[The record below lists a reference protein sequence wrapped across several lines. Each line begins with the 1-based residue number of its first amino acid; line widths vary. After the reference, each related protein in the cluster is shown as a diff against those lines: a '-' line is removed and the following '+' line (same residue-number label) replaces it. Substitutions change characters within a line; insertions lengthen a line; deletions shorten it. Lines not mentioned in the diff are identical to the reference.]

1 MRVALAGVLACGL
14 IAPAMAQKPQ
24 VDWAT
29 ARHLTVTM
37 VDYRFEPD
45 HLVLDHGVPYVLH
58 MVNRGGDVHE
68 FTAPDFFAASLVRD
82 PHLISRG
89 GDQVVLQPGAT
100 ADVALVPL
108 HAGRFDLRC
117 ADHDWDG
124 MVGEIDVK

>member
-1 MRVALAGVLACGL
+1 M
-14 IAPAMAQKPQ
+14 APALAQKPQ
-24 VDWAT
+24 VDWAK
-29 ARHLTVTM
+29 AQHLTVVM

-45 HLVLDHGVPYVLH
+45 HLVLDHGMPYVLH

-82 PHLISRG
+82 PRLISRG
-89 GDQVVLQPGAT
+89 GEQVVLQPGAT

-108 HAGRFDLRC
+108 RAGHFDLRC